1 MSAIYLDEKVGEH
14 ICQACHV
21 RKAKRRLNFNL
32 DPETYTKMYL
42 CDLCFDD
49 IRHLM
54 MDTFWIGSRKTREE
68 LKKENPII
76 LGRRDII

>member
-1 MSAIYLDEKVGEH
+1 MNTIDLDEKVGTH
-14 ICQACHV
+14 ICQAC
-21 RKAKRRLNFNL
+21 RKRRAKRRLNF
-32 DPETYTKMYL
+32 DFSKTHKMYL

-54 MDTFWIGSRKTREE
+54 TDTFWIGSRKTREE